1 MLLKTALKPDIWS
14 HPLDLKLAFF
24 DKILL
29 TIETPS
35 PNIANICTALELL
48 TYILS
53 VFNKEQILLSFKP
66 LQRGIGACITSNNTK
81 IIKLVHNLLTKLMQL
96 FPMERT
102 NANMSCKYEDLEVL
116 YSTIGKVNI
125 QTLQKKSYS
134 FFFLDYNRWIK
145 QLRKSVN
152 IIWTS
157 YDSKSSM
164 CQ

>member
-1 MLLKTALKPDIWS
+1 MNPIVNSPGEVLSRRCVMLLKTALKPDIWP

-35 PNIANICTALELL
+35 PNISNICTALELL

-53 VFNKEQILLSFKP
+53 VFSKEQILASFKP

-102 NANMSCKYEDLEVL
+102 NTNMTCKYEDLDTL
-116 YSTIGKVNI
+116 YSTIGKVKVYIFERTNNI
-125 QTLQKKSYS
+125 LLYI
-134 FFFLDYNRWIK
+134 F
-145 QLRKSVN
+145 
-152 IIWTS
+152 
-157 YDSKSSM
+157 
-164 CQ
+164 

>member
-1 MLLKTALKPDIWS
+1 MNPIVNSPGEVLSRRCVMLLKTALKPDIWP

-35 PNIANICTALELL
+35 PNISNICTALELL

-53 VFNKEQILLSFKP
+53 VFSKEQILASFKP
-66 LQRGIGACITSNNTK
+66 LQRGVGACITSNNTK

-102 NANMSCKYEDLEVL
+102 NTNMSCKYEDLDTL
-116 YSTIGKVNI
+116 YSTIGKVKMYIFEKTMFNMV
-125 QTLQKKSYS
+125 
-134 FFFLDYNRWIK
+134 FFRLFLM
-145 QLRKSVN
+145 V
-152 IIWTS
+152 
-157 YDSKSSM
+157 
-164 CQ
+164 